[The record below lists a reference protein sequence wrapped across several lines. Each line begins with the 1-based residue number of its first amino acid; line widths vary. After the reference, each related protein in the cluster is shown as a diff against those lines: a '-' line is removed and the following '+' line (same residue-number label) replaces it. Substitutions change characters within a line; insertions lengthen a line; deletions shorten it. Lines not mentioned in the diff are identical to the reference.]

1 MNTFTPTQ
9 RRVVLLLVIA
19 AVVVLALLAGFIVT
33 ALQSLESVPPAPPP
47 TLTPLPPTPL
57 PPTSSSAPTV
67 TPMTGIQFQVQ
78 AARLFD
84 QVACQVESLRGLAS
98 RAVVPL
104 SFLDEHEMA
113 ALVRSLY
120 VESDPQ
126 ARLLSYTALGILP
139 SAEISVCTGRVTSL
153 YVPEQGQLYI
163 SSVQQDSPDDQALL
177 AHAYAHALQDQH
189 FDLGAVAARARTS
202 DAALAVE
209 ALSEGDATLLATLYR
224 YQDTAAAD
232 WEHLAELFV
241 EAEQPGCAEALD
253 ASAAWARL
261 QYFPYREG
269 RRFVEALYRA
279 GGWEALNRAYA
290 DLPRSTE
297 QVLHPERY
305 LGEWDEPEVVLIP
318 DLAAALGSGWALR
331 LRDTLGEFAT
341 GLYLAGT
348 LPEATA
354 WSAADGWEGD
364 TLVVWQQQDESRVRV
379 WRTLWEST
387 AEAAEFERALVALV
401 PQRYLPAWPKEPPSV
416 LAGRWWETSAGAMVV
431 LRVGRTVVLAQAPD
445 TETLAEVMGV
455 LP

>member
-1 MNTFTPTQ
+1 M
-9 RRVVLLLVIA
+9 LLLAVA

-33 ALQSLESVPPAPPP
+33 AIRGLESATPAPLP

-57 PPTSSSAPTV
+57 PPTPSPAPTV
-67 TPMTGIQFQVQ
+67 TPATGIQFQVQ

-84 QVACQVESLRGLAS
+84 QVARQVESLRALAP

-104 SFLDEHEMA
+104 SFLDEREMG
-113 ALVRSLY
+113 ALIRSLY
-120 VESDPQ
+120 VESGPQ
-126 ARLLSYTALGILP
+126 SRLLPYTALGILP
-139 SAEISVCTGRVTSL
+139 SVEISACTGRVTSL
-153 YVPEQGQLYI
+153 YVSEQGQLYI
-163 SSVQQDSPDDQALL
+163 SSIQQDSPDDQALL
-177 AHAYAHALQDQH
+177 AHAYVHALQDQH

-209 ALSEGDATLLATLYR
+209 ALSEGDATLLAAIYR

-232 WEHLAELFV
+232 WEHLAGLLV
-241 EAEQPGCAEALD
+241 GTEQPGCAEALA

-305 LGEWDEPEVVLIP
+305 LGERDEPNAVFVP
-318 DLAAALGSGWALR
+318 DLGAILGSGANLL

-341 GLYLAGT
+341 GLYLAGA
-348 LPEATA
+348 LPEAIA
-354 WSAADGWEGD
+354 WPAADGWEGD
-364 TLVVWQQQDESRVRV
+364 TLVVWERRDESRVLV

-387 AEAAEFERALVALV
+387 TEAAEFERALVALV
-401 PQRYLPAWPKEPPSV
+401 PQRYLPAWPKEPPPA
-416 LAGRWWETSAGAMVV
+416 LIGRWWETGAGAMAV
-431 LRVGRTVVLAQAPD
+431 LRVGRTVVLAHAPD
-445 TETLAEVMGV
+445 ADTLAEVVRV